1 MMVLEVAELL
11 ALFPPV
17 ARFFIALLLI
27 LVVEG
32 GAVLFALWL
41 ISKYGKDE

>member
-1 MMVLEVAELL
+1 LIGLEMAEP

-17 ARFFIALLLI
+17 ARFFIAILLI

-32 GAVLFALWL
+32 SAVIFALWL
-41 ISKYGKDE
+41 SSKYGKDE